1 MAKAI
6 FGHLGAPDPR
16 RLVELRRLQ
25 DQVRHLEDEVLRLRA
40 ENAAL
45 LASLDSDDLLVTGV
59 KEPALT

>member
-1 MAKAI
+1 
-6 FGHLGAPDPR
+6 
-16 RLVELRRLQ
+16 VELRRLQ

-59 KEPALT
+59 TGVKEPALT

>member
-6 FGHLGAPDPR
+6 FGHIGGPDPR
-16 RLVELRRLQ
+16 LLVELRRLQ
-25 DQVRHLEDEVLRLRA
+25 DRVHHLEDELLQLRA

-45 LASLDSDDLLVTGV
+45 LATLDGDDLLRVV